1 MEAPQ
6 ESDAQRRARERRERR
21 QAKIASQ
28 GASRLEAIT
37 SLSGRPAPA
46 VEDAT
51 PAPSKPAAEPT
62 TTTTN
67 APAATTTTTTHHDT
81 TDPPEVDISEHYY
94 QPTPRRL
101 PPSASASGASTPF
114 GPASGRDS
122 PAVGGGGGG
131 GNMDDPMMLMMQQML
146 RGGDAGG
153 QPGGGGGAPGAE
165 DPMMKM
171 MQAMMGGGA
180 PGQAAAQQ
188 QQQKQTSSAY
198 VWRIVHAVFSFGLAA
213 YVALTSTFDG
223 SKLSRSASAF
233 GQDHDEEA
241 AAVGRRLFYIFATVE
256 VLLQTTRFFVERG
269 QLQQGGI
276 MGTLATV
283 LPEPFAGYVRLAGR
297 YSVIY
302 TTVVAD
308 AMVVVFVLGAMAW
321 WKGMV
326 VN

>member
-28 GASRLEAIT
+28 GSSRLEAIT

-46 VEDAT
+46 VEDAS
-51 PAPSKPAAEPT
+51 PAPPAKLSSAEPPPT
-62 TTTTN
+62 TT
-67 APAATTTTTTHHDT
+67 AAAAHDSA
-81 TDPPEVDISEHYY
+81 DPPEVDISEHYY
-94 QPTPRRL
+94 QPAPRRL
-101 PPSASASGASTPF
+101 PPSSGASGASTPF

-122 PAVGGGGGG
+122 PFAGGGA
-131 GNMDDPMMLMMQQML
+131 MDSDPMMRMMQQMMQ
-146 RGGDAGG
+146 GGDQA
-153 QPGGGGGAPGAE
+153 GGGGAGGGAQGGGE

-171 MQAMMGGGA
+171 MQAMMGMNGGGA
-180 PGQAAAQQ
+180 PGGQTAEA
-188 QQQKQTSSAY
+188 QKQATGSAY
-198 VWRIVHAVFSFGLAA
+198 VWRVVHAVFSFGLAA

-223 SKLSRSASAF
+223 SKLGRVKGGSFTHLDDDDA
-233 GQDHDEEA
+233 GA
-241 AAVGRRLFYIFATVE
+241 AGRRLFYIFATVE
-256 VLLQTTRFFVERG
+256 VLLQTTRFFVEKGR
-269 QLQQGGI
+269 LQHGGI

-308 AMVVVFVLGAMAW
+308 AMVVVFVLGVMAW
-321 WKGMV
+321 WQGAV